1 MPVVLLDVAPTRYVC
16 ISSVFRLTEQCTS
29 LVVTLVVTLRKFA
42 SLLFSIWY
50 FSNPFVAQHWLGSA
64 LVLAGTLLF
73 TDPCSVFAAGS
84 Q

>member
-1 MPVVLLDVAPTRYVC
+1 M
-16 ISSVFRLTEQCTS
+16 VFRLTEQCTS

-50 FSNPFVAQHWLGSA
+50 FSNPFVAQHWLGCG
-64 LVLAGTLLF
+64 LVFSGTLLF
-73 TDPCSVFAAGS
+73 TDPCGAFSAGG